1 MKSTLTGRVLM
12 GPLLTGLFAA
22 VLALSPIHAALAQNA
37 ATAPVDSIVAVVD
50 ENVIL
55 RSELDRAVANITAQ
69 SAARGAQLPPKDI
82 LEKQVL
88 ERLILVRL
96 QVARAADSGIRI
108 SDAELQQAIDGV
120 ASQNHM
126 TEAQLRDRLAG
137 DHISYDEFRSNLR
150 DELTIQG
157 LRQRYVQSKVQISE
171 AEIDQL
177 LATQKVGGPELR
189 LANLQVGLSDD
200 ATPDQIAEARK
211 KIEDIKASIERGEI
225 DFRSAAIR
233 YSQAQNA
240 LDGGEIGWR
249 TYDAIPPAFVNLI
262 KDLKPGQITEPV
274 RGSGGFQIVQVEEIR
289 EPKAEQAT
297 QYRAQDILI
306 RVSDLVGVEAA
317 RLKIEALRAR
327 IVAGEDF
334 AKVAKEASEDSLTRN
349 AGGDMGW
356 FLVDQWGGAV
366 AAQIQK
372 LGDGELSPVFQS
384 EVGFHLLKRTGIRM
398 QDVTEENRRN
408 KAREIIGNRKSEE
421 EYDRFLRQLRSE
433 AFVEVRLD
441 GAPAAAPAT
450 TP

>member
-1 MKSTLTGRVLM
+1 MKPTLTGPASM
-12 GPLLTGLFAA
+12 GPILTGLLAA
-22 VLALSPIHAALAQNA
+22 MLVLSPIRTAFAQSA
-37 ATAPVDSIVAVVD
+37 ATSPVDSIVAVVD
-50 ENVIL
+50 EDVIL
-55 RSELDRAVANITAQ
+55 RSELDRAVANITTQ

-96 QVARAADSGIRI
+96 QVARAAESGIRV
-108 SDAELQQAIDGV
+108 SDGELQQAINGV
-120 ASQNHM
+120 ANQNHM
-126 TEAQLRDRLAG
+126 TEEQLRDRLAG
-137 DHISYDEFRSNLR
+137 DHISFDEFRRNLR

-157 LRQRYVQSKVQISE
+157 LRQRYVQSKVQVSE

-177 LATQKVGGPELR
+177 LATEKVGGPEVR

-200 ATPDQIAEARK
+200 ATPDQIAAARK

-249 TYDAIPPAFVNLI
+249 TFDAIPPAFVNLI
-262 KDLKPGQITEPV
+262 SGLTAGQITEPL
-274 RGSGGFQIVQVEEIR
+274 RGAGGFQIVQVEEVR
-289 EPKAEQAT
+289 QPQAQQAT

-306 RVSDLVGVEAA
+306 RTSDLVGVEAA
-317 RLKIEALRAR
+317 RQKIEALRAR
-327 IVAGEDF
+327 IAGGEDF
-334 AKVAKEASEDSLTRN
+334 GKVAKEASEDTLTKN

-366 AAQIQK
+366 ATQIQK
-372 LGDGELSPVFQS
+372 LADGELSPVFQS
-384 EVGFHLLKRTGIRM
+384 DAGFHLLKRTATRV
-398 QDVTEENRRN
+398 QDMTEANRRN

-433 AFVEVRLD
+433 AFVDMRLS
-441 GAPAAAPAT
+441 AASAS